1 MDATEISI
9 RFIYPLYFRNSTI
22 SVQRKGVGRTWL
34 IIYHAT
40 YNLYNGNKPKTELL
54 RRKQLVCYNR
64 GQKVD
69 LLHAWWKPFAKINKR
84 QKQIILKEVETI
96 RNTYMKANNA
106 FAIFFFIIPCATKLI
121 THKWEDYSKLIFTRM
136 QDLYNICQECKTLF
150 FLATWLI
157 LYTIKTHGLFFVFD
171 HKWKHKCGT
180 I

>member
-54 RRKQLVCYNR
+54 IRKQLVCYNR

-96 RNTYMKANNA
+96 RNTYLKANNA
-106 FAIFFFIIPCATKLI
+106 FAIFFNHTLRYKINHTSVRRL
-121 THKWEDYSKLIFTRM
+121 
-136 QDLYNICQECKTLF
+136 CKINFYKNAGSL
-150 FLATWLI
+150 
-157 LYTIKTHGLFFVFD
+157 
-171 HKWKHKCGT
+171 
-180 I
+180 